1 MLNNSSIEK
10 FIMMHE
16 DEYIIEIQSRL
27 SDCEIKLKNDD
38 GIKAHTYIITETK
51 EDLSKVFT
59 KIKYSIYYSKQS
71 LSNYISKYIYKKR
84 AVAMFDYIY
93 NPIEKLS
100 IREIPY
106 LLRLQRVKERGS
118 SS

>member
-1 MLNNSSIEK
+1 MRKCQNGPLV
-10 FIMMHE
+10 
-16 DEYIIEIQSRL
+16 
-27 SDCEIKLKNDD
+27 LKSVR
-38 GIKAHTYIITETK
+38 ASFH
-51 EDLSKVFT
+51 L
-59 KIKYSIYYSKQS
+59 S
-71 LSNYISKYIYKKR
+71 LSSFFLTSPERSREFLTSDYIFLNIYKKR